1 MNSYG
6 FRHFSI
12 HSARTERIYGT
23 TDRPGLSLFI
33 ENDRE
38 LLGQYLHTVEGK
50 ELDTVNAHI
59 AQAIKRHFALESKGE
74 RCDTPKSKLIQGY
87 EKLR

>member
-1 MNSYG
+1 MASDNSQ
-6 FRHFSI
+6 FTQSVLNEF
-12 HSARTERIYGT
+12 TERL
-23 TDRPGLSLFI
+23 TDQVFLFI

-59 AQAIKRHFALESKGE
+59 AQAIKRHFGLESKGE
-74 RCDTPKSKLIQGY
+74 KCNTPNSKLIQGY
-87 EKLR
+87 EKFTI

>member
-1 MNSYG
+1 MASDISQFTQSVLNE
-6 FRHFSI
+6 F
-12 HSARTERIYGT
+12 TERL
-23 TDRPGLSLFI
+23 TDQVFLFI

-59 AQAIKRHFALESKGE
+59 EQAIKLHFGLESKGE
-74 RCDTPKSKLIQGY
+74 KCNTPNSKLIQGY
-87 EKLR
+87 EKFTI

>member
-1 MNSYG
+1 MASDISQSTQSVLNE
-6 FRHFSI
+6 F
-12 HSARTERIYGT
+12 TERL
-23 TDRPGLSLFI
+23 TDQVFLFI

-59 AQAIKRHFALESKGE
+59 AQAIKRHFGLESKGE
-74 RCDTPKSKLIQGY
+74 KCNTPNSKLIQGY
-87 EKLR
+87 EKFTI

>member
-23 TDRPGLSLFI
+23 TDRPGLSLYRKRPRI
-33 ENDRE
+33 A
-38 LLGQYLHTVEGK
+38 GTYLHTVEGK

>member
-1 MNSYG
+1 MASDISRFTQSVLKE
-6 FRHFSI
+6 FRQ
-12 HSARTERIYGT
+12 RL
-23 TDRPGLSLFI
+23 TDQVFLFI

-59 AQAIKRHFALESKGE
+59 AQAIKRHFGLESKGE
-74 RCDTPKSKLIQGY
+74 KCNTPNSK
-87 EKLR
+87 

>member
-1 MNSYG
+1 MALDISQFTQHVLNE
-6 FRHFSI
+6 F
-12 HSARTERIYGT
+12 TEQL
-23 TDRPGLSLFI
+23 TDQVFLFI

-59 AQAIKRHFALESKGE
+59 AKAIKRHFALESKGE